1 MDNETLC
8 VREDWLCTYSR
19 LANCVSVLRLQA
31 INGGT
36 MARSGDDSLHR
47 TDLCHSNF
55 LHDTSPSPAHNWPR
69 NGTPNVLLDL
79 SRADQV
85 NQKYRSPTVYSR
97 ESSLEFD
104 LSRDPV
110 RSESKASAAPASQYS
125 AGDAALRSLLT
136 PTNAQSRHAGIQR
149 STSITGGNL
158 MSSVR
163 SQPLLYSRGTSGG
176 SGGSGNSNSAY
187 HIRKKR
193 AAQGPSPAPSPRPSP
208 SAFLFEPSRRD
219 SSGMAMD
226 VDAPAF
232 RAIDSPQ
239 NISNNSYNHLQDLSA
254 NGGLRGTS
262 GASFSDTSNAELA
275 GPPEMFLTCLAR
287 AKLPTGV
294 CFPSSNLPSASFSGS
309 FDSVVSA
316 SPTCVQ

>member
-1 MDNETLC
+1 M
-8 VREDWLCTYSR
+8 REDWLCTYSR
-19 LANCVSVLRLQA
+19 AENTVSVLQLQA
-31 INGGT
+31 ITGSAVT
-36 MARSGDDSLHR
+36 RSGDDTLHKTNLSR
-47 TDLCHSNF
+47 SNF
-55 LHDTSPSPAHNWPR
+55 LNNMSPSPAHNRSR

-79 SRADQV
+79 SRAEQA
-85 NQKYRSPTVYSR
+85 NQKYRSPMVYSR

-104 LSRDPV
+104 LSRDPT
-110 RSESKASAAPASQYS
+110 RSESKPSAGGSASQYS

-136 PTNAQSRHAGIQR
+136 PTNALSRQASLQR
-149 STSITGGNL
+149 SSSLTGGGL

-208 SAFLFEPSRRD
+208 SAFLFESSRRD

-226 VDAPAF
+226 VEAPSF

-239 NISNNSYNHLQDLSA
+239 NVSNNSFNHLQDLSA

-262 GASFSDTSNAELA
+262 GASFSDTSHAELS

-287 AKLPTGV
+287 AKFPTGV
-294 CFPSSNLPSASFSGS
+294 CPPNSNALSASFSGS
-309 FDSVVSA
+309 FDSVVSVA
-316 SPTCVQ
+316 TF